1 MRSFGRKKEE
11 KLRKKEEEEKAE
23 KAKIAEIKLKEKEK
37 EVEALAK
44 KNNYYVWLKA
54 IFGGLLFFG
63 STASMYFLIKYKKNF
78 MNSK

>member
-1 MRSFGRKKEE
+1 MKSFGRKKEE

-23 KAKIAEIKLKEKEK
+23 KAKIEEKKFIEKQK
-37 EVEALAK
+37 EVEAIAK
-44 KNNYYVWLKA
+44 ENNYYNWLKA

-63 STASMYFLIKYKKNF
+63 SSASIYFLFKYKKNF